1 MHFAGVLVVDA
12 AVLAGGPAAT
22 LYLQLRHVD
31 NPLWDAHDAFDE
43 ATVQQMRLLGRAS
56 FKMRDALKA
65 PRRTAGGPGR
75 LQLELDNLGGLATLQ
90 VRSAGP

>member
-12 AVLAGGPAAT
+12 AVLAGSPLPSNPNHHPSHNPHANPNPNPNLTLTLPLTIGGPAAT

-43 ATVQQMRLLGRAS
+43 ATVRQMRL
-56 FKMRDALKA
+56 
-65 PRRTAGGPGR
+65 P
-75 LQLELDNLGGLATLQ
+75 
-90 VRSAGP
+90 